1 MLKKRIAAI
10 ILSILVLF
18 GIMYG
23 EYRYIMLH
31 QCPYYGDKGTL
42 YIEIFGQVD
51 EYYAAP
57 VSEME

>member
-1 MLKKRIAAI
+1 MIKKRFVAV

-18 GIMYG
+18 GIMFA

-57 VSEME
+57 ISEME